1 MLTVSSTI
9 ISDPLWLSFIKNFKK
24 KIIVTHT
31 CDLLHHLV
39 ANGNS
44 DHLLIIGNVATKIL
58 YFNQNP
64 DLSLCV
70 RLEWMTIICMVIQSK
85 GFLGTA
91 S

>member
-9 ISDPLWLSFIKNFKK
+9 ISDPLWLSFIKIKK
-24 KIIVTHT
+24 KIIVTYS

-44 DHLLIIGNVATKIL
+44 DRLFIIGNVATKIL

-64 DLSLCV
+64 DLSLY
-70 RLEWMTIICMVIQSK
+70 LWDSNEWP
-85 GFLGTA
+85 
-91 S
+91 